1 MKIWIDGVSRE
12 ATPEEIAEI
21 EAMAAEQFV
30 PEPTAEERRVIKFLV
45 IQIRLGRITLEQV
58 PEKWRARV
66 EEVLNEP

>member
-1 MKIWIDGVSRE
+1 MIR
-12 ATPEEIAEI
+12 
-21 EAMAAEQFV
+21 F
-30 PEPTAEERRVIKFLV
+30 FV